1 MTFDHTDSCD
11 RCQGLIENLTEIER
25 VLSETK
31 FPLDDEKDE
40 AVPVPSSPEKVTSWD
55 QVSNT
60 GHG

>member
-31 FPLDDEKDE
+31 FPSDDEKDE
-40 AVPVPSSPEKVTSWD
+40 AVPVPSSPEKVTS
-55 QVSNT
+55 
-60 GHG
+60 